1 VALWALSYSYCYS
14 DIITSFGATGN
25 AADMGLQWSMV
36 NTLPDASQPNITVKV
51 NGLIYQYTI
60 TKDVNDAA
68 IVTVANQDA
77 INGGNIFQ
85 EQDNWSGVPGNSIK
99 KVFTFAGVDST
110 RWGDGSITVDGTGTI
125 SNARV
130 VYTYRMDVD
139 DNMISCIVP
148 LSSPT
153 CPGFYAALLDYFK
166 TIEYVQED
174 DPYYD
179 EWVQYQLQKKAELE
193 TETDVVI
200 EEVASE
206 EPDLEVQMFGEN
218 RMSDL
223 VDTAEQALMLAQ
235 LSQVATI
242 NPYYNVTISGGEY
255 QDVAMLQDANLPDN
269 TRVLRNL
276 ASDEAHTAMVRS
288 QYDREQ

>member
-1 VALWALSYSYCYS
+1 
-14 DIITSFGATGN
+14 
-25 AADMGLQWSMV
+25 MGLQWSMG

-139 DNMISCIVP
+139 DNTISCIVP

-193 TETDVVI
+193 TETEIVI
-200 EEVASE
+200 EEVTE
-206 EPDLEVQMFGEN
+206 EPDLEIQMGGEN
-218 RMSDL
+218 QMSEL
-223 VDTAEQALMLAQ
+223 MATPEQEEMLA
-235 LSQVATI
+235 LLTQVATI
-242 NPYYNVTISGGEY
+242 NSYYNVTISGGEY

-288 QYDREQ
+288 QYDKEQ